1 MKRLL
6 LILGAV
12 MVFGLWGAPAH
23 AQIIPC
29 IGVGGVN
36 TVPQVGVSCASEP
49 AIPSYG
55 ATSFG
60 LVPVAAG
67 PTDVACIGGAT
78 GKVIRVQSIKI
89 TGTGTAISIPV
100 YINKHVS
107 LDTPSGAGSATTT
120 AIPVPYP
127 FDSNNA
133 AAVATTRAW
142 ITANPTIVDAAPG
155 FLDSQLLALSATTVG
170 GGSIGTAL
178 FDWRERNFM
187 QAPTLRKATEEIC
200 VNFNTVAVTALLNI
214 SFTWTE
220 NTQ

>member
-6 LILGAV
+6 AILG
-12 MVFGLWGAPAH
+12 FGLALWAWPAA
-23 AQIIPC
+23 AQVVPC
-29 IGVGGVN
+29 VGVGGVN

-49 AIPSYG
+49 AMPTYG

-60 LVPVAAG
+60 LIPVAAG
-67 PTDVACIGGAT
+67 PTDVACIGGLT
-78 GKVIRVQSIKI
+78 GKVIRLQSVKV

-107 LDTPSGAGSATTT
+107 LDTPAGVGSATTT

-127 FDSNNA
+127 LDSNNA
-133 AAVATTRAW
+133 AASAVTRAW

-155 FLDSQLLALSATTVG
+155 FIDSQILPLAATTVG
-170 GGSIGTAL
+170 TAAQGTVF

-187 QAPTLRKATEEIC
+187 QAPTLRKTTEEIC

-214 SFTWTE
+214 TFTWTE
-220 NTQ
+220 SGQ